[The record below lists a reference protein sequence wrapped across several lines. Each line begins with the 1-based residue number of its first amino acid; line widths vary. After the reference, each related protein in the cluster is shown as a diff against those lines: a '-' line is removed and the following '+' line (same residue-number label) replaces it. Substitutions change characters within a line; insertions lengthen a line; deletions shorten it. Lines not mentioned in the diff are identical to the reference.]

1 MEVKYNFK
9 LTCIIYQNVQILCR
23 FYVVYI
29 TFFNCLN
36 LPSTYYTVLFA
47 IETLRFMGNWI
58 YWVLNASMLFA
69 VQNLW
74 DRYLLL
80 GLVSVLLRIVLERN
94 KYVDTRVLKDL
105 VKD

>member
-1 MEVKYNFK
+1 
-9 LTCIIYQNVQILCR
+9 
-23 FYVVYI
+23 
-29 TFFNCLN
+29 
-36 LPSTYYTVLFA
+36 
-47 IETLRFMGNWI
+47 MGNWI

-74 DRYLLL
+74 DRYLLH